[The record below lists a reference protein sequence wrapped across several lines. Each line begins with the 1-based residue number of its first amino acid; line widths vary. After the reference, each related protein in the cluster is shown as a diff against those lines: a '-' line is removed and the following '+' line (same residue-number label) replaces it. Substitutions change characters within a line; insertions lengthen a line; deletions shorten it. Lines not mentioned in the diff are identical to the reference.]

1 MAFGML
7 AFQELCV
14 RCMTMSKS
22 KHYNAFISYRHSKL
36 DSSVAISLHRKLER
50 FKLPTNLRKDYPK
63 DKWKIERVFRDED
76 ELPLADNLSDPI
88 EEALKNSD
96 FLIVICTPRLPES
109 KWCAKEIETFK
120 KLHGQ
125 DHILAVLAEG
135 EPEDSFPEA
144 ICYKEIE
151 KVDENGNRTVER
163 VSIEPLA
170 ADARS
175 DDPRKR
181 NKMLDDAVLRMA
193 APMYGLGYD
202 DLKQRHR
209 EQRIKRIAA
218 ASALAAGVFF
228 IFGMV
233 CMVLG
238 LKINAQK
245 NLIAEQHVKLE
256 EQYRE
261 EQIKYAESMAVVTDT
276 LLREG
281 LRQDAVYAVRNA
293 MPDSMSD
300 VNIPYVSSTQYALC
314 KALGKYTMYNYV
326 PVGKEELPEN
336 DDFWN
341 DPGEYRSLESSLAD
355 QYVIMAEERED
366 SKVIILTSS
375 CRLYLYDPSE
385 NLLLDYTYTWFSDPP
400 TEYVLG
406 AALKEGKLYIWFSD
420 ADYMA
425 VYEWIGI
432 EDYEKTGAISYEERR
447 EKIGTRIED
456 GEEVISDDGKY
467 IMTTGPNH
475 TLVLKDAKTKKI
487 SKTLYDMRGGYT
499 ALKEL
504 PGIGGYMLVSDGK
517 YSYQLD
523 QELNIIAEVPYY
535 YDYDAGKKAF
545 LQYNYVSEAKNYDL
559 YSVKAVSY
567 DSLIKEADDLISGYK
582 PSEEVQERYGI
593 K

>member
-1 MAFGML
+1 
-7 AFQELCV
+7 
-14 RCMTMSKS
+14 MSKS
-22 KHYNAFISYRHSKL
+22 QHYNAFISYRHSKL

-50 FKLPTNLRKDYPK
+50 FRLPGNLRKDYPK

-135 EPEDSFPEA
+135 EPDDSFPDA

-151 KVDENGNRTVER
+151 KIDENGKSTVER

-170 ADARS
+170 ADVRS

-209 EQRIKRIAA
+209 EQRIKRIASV
-218 ASALAAGVFF
+218 SALAAGVFF
-228 IFGMV
+228 IFGMI
-233 CMVLG
+233 CMILG

-256 EQYRE
+256 KQYRE

-276 LLREG
+276 LLKEG

-293 MPDSMSD
+293 MPDTIND
-300 VNIPYVSSTQYALC
+300 ETVPYVPSTQYALS

-326 PVGKEELPEN
+326 PIGKEELPEN

-341 DPGEYRSLESSLAD
+341 DPGKYRTLESSLAD
-355 QYVIMAEERED
+355 QYVIMAEERGD

-375 CRLYLYDPSE
+375 CRLYLYDPAE

-406 AALKEGKLYIWFSD
+406 AAIKDNRLYIWFSD

-432 EDYEKTGAISYEERR
+432 EEYKKAGSINYEDRR

-456 GEEVISDDGKY
+456 GEEVVSDDGKY

-475 TLVLKDAKTKKI
+475 TLLLKNAETKENV
-487 SKTLYDMRGGYT
+487 KTLYDMRGGYT

-504 PGIGGYMLVSDGK
+504 SGIGGYMLVSDGK

-523 QELNIIAEVPYY
+523 QDLNIIAEVPYF
-535 YDYDAGKKAF
+535 YDYDADNKAF
-545 LQYNYVSEAKNYDL
+545 FQYYYVSDAQDYDL
-559 YSVKAVSY
+559 YSVKTVSY
-567 DSLIKEADDLISGYK
+567 DSLIKEADELLSDYH
-582 PSEEVQERYGI
+582 PSEEVLDRYGMMRE